1 MSFTD
6 ILNTSIAASWLVLA
20 VAAARLVLKKAPKAL
35 HCALWALVAVRLLSP
50 VSIESAMSLIPS
62 REVISS
68 DYLVLEPGDREFD
81 EPAELTIITNP
92 VYEDRVTVEI
102 EPTVDRVQHWDL
114 AATIVW
120 LTGLGAMGIYALY
133 SYLSLRLRVRM
144 AARLRGNIFECDDVA
159 SPFILGLFRPRIY
172 LPSDLDD
179 TARAHVLAH
188 ENAHLKRLDHIWKPL
203 GFMLLAVHW
212 FNPIMW
218 LGYCLLCRDI
228 ELACD
233 ERVIKSLDKSAVR
246 AYSEALVRCTVS
258 HRSIALC
265 PLAFGEVGVKDRIKA
280 MTRYKK
286 PGLILTVLALAV
298 SIVIGICFLTDPA
311 DPIEETVTG
320 TTAYSLESLLDRE
333 LFLSEVLY
341 SHRDKGLP
349 YTPDNAPVYTLT
361 KQDDGTICLQSE
373 TKTALYHSFD
383 VLGSLIPSSLSA
395 DDFSA
400 HVHGENLLHDLLSGE
415 NAAFWQL
422 ERESSMTGLH
432 HMLILPKEGG
442 VYLAALEKESNTLR
456 NLYRL
461 TPGEGSPEVRTLAG
475 TYLLDRSADAP
486 YFQLSGTEFIL
497 TQSPRDNVRI
507 PGHYEFT
514 DGTLTLR
521 ADDGRRFVFHLDAF
535 DQLRFDAQRS
545 DELPVRTDSG
555 EQYLVDGAAFVP
567 AYDGDPENSLSISG
581 LGPGEQVSCEPFTI
595 TEENA
600 YVTLM
605 ASYVSTIPKLTLRV
619 EDMDGT
625 PIHEATITGAQ
636 TVTFNRFHPGQYRIV
651 VTNSSPDRAIDWGT
665 VRFTTSDHTCE
676 ILGSEIRDQEDHKL
690 YETALDKAITRA
702 ILDQSATAHAGDRIC
717 VASFRIMDQEELC
730 MDGDP
735 GAMVTTLYLLP
746 RYQEYSWAN
755 NVLRLEYDH
764 CTPTI
769 LELTESGG
777 SYTLKQYRTMEKES
791 DIAEHFTW
799 KARDFLTWVEESTR
813 ENLADECKKLAQLR
827 LDAGDLPEPEAIAT
841 IRNYRLEGTDS
852 LVGPSFALCSDGTF
866 SFSENPLSSY
876 LGTGIYTL
884 SDHELILRTDDG
896 RKTWVFTP
904 DGTGFRY
911 KAEESSII
919 SYYPDLKNSIRLPDG
934 AKFTETEHHAV
945 GTDALGEAI
954 AQAILDH
961 YEPTVKGSAR
971 IQAHEILDS
980 ESICGVAPAGGNG
993 SNQELMVIYALT
1005 RYEEYLNN
1013 DILTQE
1019 CIPAVLT
1026 FQVTA
1031 DGYAL
1036 RSYETPRKG
1045 EYYQSDLEKL
1055 LSKAALTR
1063 LKKEEYDL
1071 IWKLADDCA
1080 YQNTNISIAAQEAQ
1094 QKALNEKLETLLAA
1108 ICSSPAQSS
1117 NPGDYVS
1124 AHPTEMQQA
1133 REAGFDALRW
1143 CFTRFAEGGQIG
1155 LEGHIMALLCQEIIL
1170 ESGESC
1176 QTEGYMTGQ
1185 DWFNTFAREAER
1197 LKEELGSGLLLY
1209 EAHPCHAMAL
1219 EALGIL

>member
-20 VAAARLVLKKAPKAL
+20 VAIARLLLKKAPKAL

-50 VSIESAMSLIPS
+50 ISIESAMSLIPS
-62 REVISS
+62 REVISG

-81 EPAELTIITNP
+81 APAELTIITNP

-120 LTGLGAMGIYALY
+120 LTGVGAMGIYALY

-144 AARLRGNIFECDDVA
+144 AARLQRNVYECDDIA

-172 LPSDLDD
+172 LPSDLDEA
-179 TARAHVLAH
+179 TRAHVLAH
-188 ENAHLKRLDHIWKPL
+188 ENAHLKRLDHLWKPL
-203 GFMLLAVHW
+203 GFGLLAIHW

-233 ERVIKSLDKSAVR
+233 EKVIKKLDKGAVR

-265 PLAFGEVGVKDRIKA
+265 PLAFGEVGVRDRIKA

-286 PGLILTVLALAV
+286 PGLILTVLTLAV
-298 SIVIGICFLTDPA
+298 SIAIGICFLTDPA
-311 DPIEETVTG
+311 KPETLNS
-320 TTAYSLESLLDRE
+320 YSLDSLLDRE

-349 YTPDNAPVYTLT
+349 YSPDNAPVYTLT
-361 KQDDGTICLQSE
+361 KQDDGTIYLQSE
-373 TKTALYHSFD
+373 TKTALYNSFD
-383 VLGSLIPSSLSA
+383 VLGSLIPSSLDA
-395 DDFSA
+395 GDFSA

-415 NAAFWQL
+415 NTAFWQL
-422 ERESSMTGLH
+422 ERESSTTGLH
-432 HMLILPKEGG
+432 HMLILPEEGG
-442 VYLAALEKESNTLR
+442 IYLAALEKESNTLR

-461 TPGEGSPEVRTLAG
+461 TPGEGAPEVRPLAG

-521 ADDGRRFVFHLDAF
+521 ADDGRRFIFHLDAF

-545 DELPVRTDSG
+545 NELPVRTDSG
-555 EQYLVDGAAFVP
+555 ERYLVDGAAFVP
-567 AYDGDPENSLSISG
+567 AYDGDPGNSLSISG
-581 LGPGEQVSCEPFTI
+581 LGPGERITGELFTAS
-595 TEENA
+595 ENSSFHCI
-600 YVTLM
+600 
-605 ASYVSTIPKLTLRV
+605 ASFISTIPELTIGL
-619 EDMDGT
+619 EDSNGNQVMQTQTKGL
-625 PIHEATITGAQ
+625 HEIEFILLKT
-636 TVTFNRFHPGQYRIV
+636 GQYRLFV
-651 VTNSSPDRAIDWGT
+651 VNNSPDRAIDWGT

-676 ILGSEIRDQEDHKL
+676 ILGSEIRDQKDHDL
-690 YETALDKAITRA
+690 YESALDKAIARA
-702 ILDQSATAHAGDRIC
+702 ILDQNATMDAPERIC
-717 VASFRIMDQEELC
+717 VAAFQIMDQQELC

-735 GAMVTTLYLLP
+735 GAMVTKLYLLP
-746 RYQEYSWAN
+746 RYQEYSRAN
-755 NVLRLEYDH
+755 NVLRLEYDR
-764 CTPTI
+764 CAPTI
-769 LELTESGG
+769 LELAESGG
-777 SYTLKQYRTMEKES
+777 SYTLTRYQTMEKES

-799 KARDFLTWVEESTR
+799 KARDALKWTEESTR
-813 ENLADECKKLAQLR
+813 EYLDRYCHEKAQLR
-827 LDAGDLPEPEAIAT
+827 LASGDLPEPEAVVT

-876 LGTGIYTL
+876 LGMGIYTL

-904 DGTGFRY
+904 DGSGFRY
-911 KAEESSII
+911 KAEDSSII
-919 SYYPDLKNSIRLPDG
+919 SYYPDLKNSILLPDG
-934 AKFTETEHHAV
+934 ARFTETEHHAV
-945 GTDALGEAI
+945 GTDALGVAI
-954 AQAILDH
+954 GQAILDH

-980 ESICGVAPAGGNG
+980 ESICGVAPAGGDG
-993 SNQELMVIYALT
+993 GNQELMVIYALT

-1019 CIPAVLT
+1019 TIPAVLT

-1031 DGYAL
+1031 DGYVL

-1045 EYYQSDLEKL
+1045 EHYQSDLEKL
-1055 LSKAALTR
+1055 LSKAALAR
-1063 LKKEEYDL
+1063 LQKEEYDL
-1071 IWKLADDCA
+1071 IWMLADDCA
-1080 YQNTNISIAAQEAQ
+1080 YQNTTISIAAQEAQ
-1094 QKALNEKLETLLAA
+1094 QKALNEKLNTLLAA

-1117 NPGDYVS
+1117 NPGDYVA
-1124 AHPTEMQQA
+1124 AHPDEMQQA

-1143 CFTRFAEGGQIG
+1143 CFARFAENGQIG
-1155 LEGHIMALLCQEIIL
+1155 LEGHVMAILCQDIIL

-1185 DWFNTFAREAER
+1185 DWFNTFAREAEQ
-1197 LKEELGSGLLLY
+1197 LKAELGSGLLLY

>member
-50 VSIESAMSLIPS
+50 ISIESALSLIPS
-62 REVISS
+62 REVISG

-81 EPAELTIITNP
+81 APAELTIITNP
-92 VYEDRVTVEI
+92 VYEDRVTVPI

-120 LTGLGAMGIYALY
+120 LTGVGAMGIYALY

-144 AARLRGNIFECDDVA
+144 AAKLQRNVYECDEIA

-172 LPSDLDD
+172 LPSDLDEV
-179 TARAHVLAH
+179 TRENVLAH
-188 ENAHLKRLDHIWKPL
+188 ENAHLKRLDHLWKPL
-203 GFMLLAVHW
+203 GFGLLAVHW

-233 ERVIKSLDKSAVR
+233 EKVIKKLDKGAVR
-246 AYSEALVRCTVS
+246 AYSEALVRCAVL
-258 HRSIALC
+258 HRAIALC
-265 PLAFGEVGVKDRIKA
+265 PLAFGEVGVRDRIKA

-298 SIVIGICFLTDPA
+298 SIVIGVCFLTDPA
-311 DPIEETVTG
+311 EPEVLNS
-320 TTAYSLESLLDRE
+320 YSLDSLLDRE

-349 YTPDNAPVYTLT
+349 YSTDNAPVYILT
-361 KQDDGTICLQSE
+361 KQDDGTIYLQSE
-373 TKTALYHSFD
+373 TKTALYNSFD
-383 VLGSLIPSSLSA
+383 VMGYLIPSTLSA
-395 DDFSA
+395 DDFST

-422 ERESSMTGLH
+422 ERESSMTRLH
-432 HMLILPKEGG
+432 HMLILPEEGG
-442 VYLAALEKESNTLR
+442 IYLAALEKETNALR
-456 NLYRL
+456 DLYRL
-461 TPGEGSPEVRTLAG
+461 SPAG
-475 TYLLDRSADAP
+475 DAPVTGPIVGTHLLDRSEYAP
-486 YFQLSGTEFIL
+486 YFQLFEDGFIL
-497 TQSPRDNVRI
+497 TQFPSENIRVR
-507 PGHYEFT
+507 GSYEYNGSTLILHAEDGSIWTFHT
-514 DGTLTLR
+514 DE
-521 ADDGRRFVFHLDAF
+521 F
-535 DQLRFDAQRS
+535 DRMVFDARRS

-555 EQYLVDGAAFVP
+555 DRYLKDGAAFTP
-567 AYDGDPENSLSISG
+567 AYDGDPDWSVSLSG
-581 LGPGEQVSCEPFTI
+581 LGPGEKVVSRLFTI
-595 TEENA
+595 H
-600 YVTLM
+600 YDGIDVLLYS
-605 ASYVSTIPKLTLRV
+605 SYVSLYPDLTVGL
-619 EDMDGT
+619 EAPDGT
-625 PIHEATITGAQ
+625 IVVQSETTNHREVHYTHLKA
-636 TVTFNRFHPGQYRIV
+636 GQYRVFVI
-651 VTNSSPDRAIDWGT
+651 NNSPDRAIDWGT

-676 ILGSEIRDQEDHKL
+676 ILGSEIREQEDHDL
-690 YETALDKAITRA
+690 YESALDKAITRA
-702 ILDQSATAHAGDRIC
+702 ILDQNATMDAPERIC
-717 VASFRIMDQEELC
+717 VAAFQIMDQEELC

-746 RYQEYSWAN
+746 RYQEYSRAN
-755 NVLRLEYDH
+755 NVLRLEYDR

-777 SYTLKQYRTMEKES
+777 SYTVTQYRTAETES
-791 DIAEHFTW
+791 DIEDRFTW
-799 KARDFLTWVEESTR
+799 KARDALKWTEESTR
-813 ENLADECKKLAQLR
+813 EYLDRYCHEKAQLR
-827 LDAGDLPEPEAIAT
+827 LDSGDLPEPEAVVT

-852 LVGPSFALCSDGTF
+852 LVGPSFSLCSDGSF

-876 LGTGIYTL
+876 FGTGIYTL
-884 SDHELILRTDDG
+884 SDYKLVLRTADG

-904 DGTGFRY
+904 DGSGFRY
-911 KAEESSII
+911 KAEDSSII

-934 AKFTETEHHAV
+934 AKFAETEHHAV

-954 AQAILDH
+954 RQAILDH

-980 ESICGVAPAGGNG
+980 ESICGVAPAGSDGG
-993 SNQELMVIYALT
+993 NQELMVIYALT

-1019 CIPAVLT
+1019 TIPAVLT

-1031 DGYAL
+1031 DGYVL

-1045 EYYQSDLEKL
+1045 EHYQSELEKL

-1063 LKKEEYDL
+1063 LLKEEYDL
-1071 IWKLADDCA
+1071 IWKLAENCGV
-1080 YQNTNISIAAQEAQ
+1080 QHTVRSIVAQEAQ
-1094 QKALNEKLETLLAA
+1094 QKALSEKLENLLAV

-1117 NPGDYVS
+1117 NPGDYVA

-1133 REAGFDALRW
+1133 REAGFDTLRW
-1143 CFTRFAEGGQIG
+1143 CFARFAEGGQMG
-1155 LEGHIMALLCQEIIL
+1155 LEGHIMAILCQDIIL

-1185 DWFNTFAREAER
+1185 DWFNTFALEAEQ
-1197 LKEELGSGLLLY
+1197 LKKELGSGLLLY

>member
-20 VAAARLVLKKAPKAL
+20 VAIARLLLKKAPKAL

-50 VSIESAMSLIPS
+50 VSIESALSLIPS
-62 REVISS
+62 REVISG

-92 VYEDRVTVEI
+92 VYEDQVTVPI

-120 LTGLGAMGIYALY
+120 LTGVGAMGIYALY

-144 AARLRGNIFECDDVA
+144 AAKLQWNVYECDDVA

-172 LPSDLDD
+172 LPSDLDES
-179 TARAHVLAH
+179 TRAHVLAH
-188 ENAHLKRLDHIWKPL
+188 ENAHLKRLDHLWKPL
-203 GFMLLAVHW
+203 GFGLLAVHW

-218 LGYCLLCRDI
+218 LGYSLLCRDI

-233 ERVIKSLDKSAVR
+233 EKVIRALDKSAVR
-246 AYSEALVRCTVS
+246 AYSVALVRCTVS

-265 PLAFGEVGVKDRIKA
+265 PLAFGEVGVRDRIKA

-311 DPIEETVTG
+311 DPIEETVTE
-320 TTAYSLESLLDRE
+320 TTVYSLDSLLDRE

-349 YTPDNAPVYTLT
+349 YTQENAPVYTLT
-361 KQDDGTICLQSE
+361 KYDDGTIYLQSE
-373 TKTALYHSFD
+373 TKTALYNSFD
-383 VLGSLIPSSLSA
+383 VLGYLIPSALDA
-395 DDFSA
+395 GDFSA

-461 TPGEGSPEVRTLAG
+461 TPGEGAPEVQTLAG
-475 TYLLDRSADAP
+475 TYLLDRGADAP
-486 YFQLSGTEFIL
+486 YFQLFDTGFIL
-497 TQSPRDNVRI
+497 TQSPRENVRI
-507 PGHYEFT
+507 SGHYEFT
-514 DGTLTLR
+514 DATLTLR
-521 ADDGRRFVFHLDAF
+521 AEDGRRFIFHLDAF

-555 EQYLVDGAAFVP
+555 ERYLVDGAAFVP

-605 ASYVSTIPKLTLRV
+605 ASYVSMIPKLTLRI

-625 PIHEATITGAQ
+625 PIHEATISGAQ

-651 VTNSSPDRAIDWGT
+651 VTNNSPDRAIDWGT

-676 ILGSEIRDQEDHKL
+676 ILGSEIRDQEDHDL
-690 YETALDKAITRA
+690 YESSLDKAITRA
-702 ILDQSATAHAGDRIC
+702 ILDQNATSQAGDRIC
-717 VASFRIMDQEELC
+717 VAAFKIMDQQELC

-735 GAMVTTLYLLP
+735 GAMVTKLYILP
-746 RYQEYSWAN
+746 RYQEYSRAN

-764 CTPTI
+764 CAPTI

-777 SYTLKQYRTMEKES
+777 SYTLTQYRTAEKES

-813 ENLADECKKLAQLR
+813 ENLDRYCHEKAQLR
-827 LDAGDLPEPEAIAT
+827 LDAGDLPEPEAIVT
-841 IRNYRLEGTDS
+841 IRNYRLEGSDS
-852 LVGPSFALCSDGTF
+852 LMGPSFSLCSDG
-866 SFSENPLSSY
+866 SFTCSDNPLSSY
-876 LGTGIYTL
+876 FGTGIYTL

-904 DGTGFRY
+904 DGSGFRY

-919 SYYPDLKNSIRLPDG
+919 SYYPDLKNSIRLPNG
-934 AKFTETEHHAV
+934 ARFTETEHHAV

-954 AQAILDH
+954 GQAILDH

-980 ESICGVAPAGGNG
+980 ESICGVAPAGSDGG
-993 SNQELMVIYALT
+993 NQELMVIYALT

-1013 DILTQE
+1013 DILSQE

-1026 FQVTA
+1026 FQVTT
-1031 DGYAL
+1031 DGYVL

-1045 EYYQSDLEKL
+1045 EHYQSDIEKL

-1063 LKKEEYDL
+1063 LQKEEYDL

-1080 YQNTNISIAAQEAQ
+1080 YQNTALSIAAQEVQ
-1094 QKALNEKLETLLAA
+1094 QKALNEKLNTLLAA

-1117 NPGDYVS
+1117 NPGDYVA
-1124 AHPTEMQQA
+1124 AHPEEMQQA

-1143 CFTRFAEGGQIG
+1143 CFTRFADGNEIG
-1155 LEGHIMALLCQEIIL
+1155 LEGHIMAILCQDIIL

-1185 DWFNTFAREAER
+1185 DWFNNFAREAEQR
-1197 LKEELGSGLLLY
+1197 KAELGSGLLLY

>member
-50 VSIESAMSLIPS
+50 VSIESALSLIPS
-62 REVISS
+62 REVISG
-68 DYLVLEPGDREFD
+68 DYLVLEPGDREFSQ
-81 EPAELTIITNP
+81 PAELTIITNP
-92 VYEDRVTVEI
+92 VYEDRVIVPI

-114 AATIVW
+114 AATFVW
-120 LTGLGAMGIYALY
+120 LTGVGAMGIYALY

-144 AARLRGNIFECDDVA
+144 AARLQRDVYECDDIA
-159 SPFILGLFRPRIY
+159 SPFILGLFQPRIY
-172 LPSDLDD
+172 LPSDLDES
-179 TARAHVLAH
+179 TRAHVLAH
-188 ENAHLKRLDHIWKPL
+188 ENAHLKRLDHLWKPL
-203 GFMLLAVHW
+203 GFGLLAVHW
-212 FNPIMW
+212 FNPFMW

-233 ERVIKSLDKSAVR
+233 EKVIKKLDKGAVR
-246 AYSEALVRCTVS
+246 AYSEALVRCTVF

-265 PLAFGEVGVKDRIKA
+265 PLAFGEVGVKGRIKA

-298 SIVIGICFLTDPA
+298 SIVIGVCFLTDPA
-311 DPIEETVTG
+311 EPETLNS
-320 TTAYSLESLLDRE
+320 YSLDALLDRE
-333 LFLSEVLY
+333 LTLSEVLY
-341 SHRDKGLP
+341 SHRDRGLP
-349 YTPDNAPVYTLT
+349 YSTDNAPVYTLI
-361 KQDDGTICLQSE
+361 KQDDGTIYLQSE
-373 TKTALYHSFD
+373 TKTALYNSFD
-383 VLGSLIPSSLSA
+383 VLGSLIPSSLDA
-395 DDFSA
+395 GDFST

-415 NAAFWQL
+415 NTAFWQL
-422 ERESSMTGLH
+422 ERESSTTGLH

-461 TPGEGSPEVRTLAG
+461 TPGEMVPEVRSLAG
-475 TYLLDRSADAP
+475 TYLLDRGADAP
-486 YFQLSGTEFIL
+486 YFQLFDTGFTLNQFPSENGKVRGSYEYSG
-497 TQSPRDNVRI
+497 S
-507 PGHYEFT
+507 
-514 DGTLTLR
+514 TLTLH
-521 ADDGRRFVFHLDAF
+521 AEDGRFWTFHTDESDRMVFNA
-535 DQLRFDAQRS
+535 RRS

-567 AYDGDPENSLSISG
+567 AYDGDPGNSLSISG
-581 LGPGEQVSCEPFTI
+581 LGPGEQASGEPFTI

-605 ASYVSTIPKLTLRV
+605 ASYVSMIPKLTLRI

-625 PIHEATITGAQ
+625 PIHEATISGAQ

-651 VTNSSPDRAIDWGT
+651 VTNNSPDRAIDWGT

-676 ILGSEIRDQEDHKL
+676 ILGSEIRDQEDHVL
-690 YETALDKAITRA
+690 YESALDRAITRA
-702 ILDQSATAHAGDRIC
+702 ILDQNATEEATERIC
-717 VASFRIMDQEELC
+717 VAAFQIMDQQELC

-735 GAMVTTLYLLP
+735 GAMVTKLYILP
-746 RYQEYSWAN
+746 RYQEYSRAN
-755 NVLRLEYDH
+755 NALRLQYDH
-764 CTPTI
+764 CSPTI

-777 SYTLKQYRTMEKES
+777 TYTLTQYRAMEKES

-827 LDAGDLPEPEAIAT
+827 LDSGDLPEPEAIVT
-841 IRNYRLEGTDS
+841 IRNYRLEGIDS
-852 LVGPSFALCSDGTF
+852 LVGPSFSLCSDG
-866 SFSENPLSSY
+866 SFTCSDNPLSSY
-876 LGTGIYTL
+876 FGTGIYTL
-884 SDHELILRTDDG
+884 SDYELVLRTADG
-896 RKTWVFTP
+896 RKNWVFTP

-911 KAEESSII
+911 KADESTPI

-934 AKFTETEHHAV
+934 AKFTEAEHHAV

-980 ESICGVAPAGGNG
+980 QSICGVAPAGTDGG
-993 SNQELMVIYALT
+993 NQELMVIYALT
-1005 RYEEYLNN
+1005 RHEEYLNN

-1019 CIPAVLT
+1019 TIPAVLT

-1031 DGYAL
+1031 DGYVL

-1045 EYYQSDLEKL
+1045 EHYPSDIEKL
-1055 LSKAALTR
+1055 LSKAALAR

-1080 YQNTNISIAAQEAQ
+1080 YQNTDLSIAAQEAQ
-1094 QKALNEKLETLLAA
+1094 QKALSEELENLLAA

-1117 NPGDYVS
+1117 NPGDYVA

-1133 REAGFDALRW
+1133 REAGLDALRW
-1143 CFTRFAEGGQIG
+1143 CFARFADGNEIG
-1155 LEGHIMALLCQEIIL
+1155 LEGHVMAILCQDIIL

-1197 LKEELGSGLLLY
+1197 LKAELGSGLLLY

>member
-50 VSIESAMSLIPS
+50 VSIESALSLIPS
-62 REVISS
+62 REVISG
-68 DYLVLEPGDREFD
+68 DYLVLEPGDREFSQ
-81 EPAELTIITNP
+81 PAELTIITNP

-120 LTGLGAMGIYALY
+120 LTGVGAMGIYAFY

-144 AARLRGNIFECDDVA
+144 AARLQRNVYECDDIA

-172 LPSDLDD
+172 LPSDLDES
-179 TARAHVLAH
+179 TRAHVLAH
-188 ENAHLKRLDHIWKPL
+188 ENAHLKRLDHLWKPL
-203 GFMLLAVHW
+203 GFGLLAVHW
-212 FNPIMW
+212 FNPMMW

-233 ERVIKSLDKSAVR
+233 EKVIKKLDKGAVR

-298 SIVIGICFLTDPA
+298 SIVIGVCFLTDPA
-311 DPIEETVTG
+311 EPEMLNP
-320 TTAYSLESLLDRE
+320 YSLDSLLDQQ
-333 LFLSEVLY
+333 LTLSEVLY

-349 YTPDNAPVYTLT
+349 YTPENAPVYTLI
-361 KQDDGTICLQSE
+361 KQDDGTIHLQSE
-373 TKTALYHSFD
+373 TKTALYNSFD
-383 VLGSLIPSSLSA
+383 VLGSLIPSSLDA
-395 DDFSA
+395 GDFST

-415 NAAFWQL
+415 NTAFWQL
-422 ERESSMTGLH
+422 ERESSTTGLH

-442 VYLAALEKESNTLR
+442 VYLAALEKETNALR
-456 NLYRL
+456 DLYRL
-461 TPGEGSPEVRTLAG
+461 SPAGDAPVTGPIVG
-475 TYLLDRSADAP
+475 TYLLDRSDYAP
-486 YFQLSGTEFIL
+486 YFQLFEDGFIL
-497 TQSPRDNVRI
+497 TQFPSENIRVR
-507 PGHYEFT
+507 GSYEYNGSTLILHAEDGSIWTFHT
-514 DGTLTLR
+514 DEFDR
-521 ADDGRRFVFHLDAF
+521 MVFNA
-535 DQLRFDAQRS
+535 RRS

-555 EQYLVDGAAFVP
+555 DRYLKDGAAFTP
-567 AYDGDPENSLSISG
+567 AYDGDPDWSVSLSG
-581 LGPGEQVSCEPFTI
+581 LGPGEKVVSRLFTI
-595 TEENA
+595 H
-600 YVTLM
+600 YDGIDVLLYS
-605 ASYVSTIPKLTLRV
+605 SYVSLYPDLTVGL
-619 EDMDGT
+619 EAPDGT
-625 PIHEATITGAQ
+625 IVVQSETTNHREVHYTHLKA
-636 TVTFNRFHPGQYRIV
+636 GQYRVFVI
-651 VTNSSPDRAIDWGT
+651 NNSPDRTIDWGT
-665 VRFTTSDHTCE
+665 VRFANSDHTCDV
-676 ILGSEIRDQEDHKL
+676 LGSEIQDQEDHEL
-690 YETALDKAITRA
+690 YESGLDKAIALA
-702 ILDQSATAHAGDRIC
+702 IQEQNRTEFADERIC
-717 VASFRIMDQEELC
+717 VSAFDVWDQKELC
-730 MDGDP
+730 IDGDP
-735 GAMVTTLYLLP
+735 GAIVTTLWLLP
-746 RYQEYSWAN
+746 QYQEYSTAN
-755 NVLRLEYDH
+755 GALLLEYDV

-769 LELTESGG
+769 LELSETNGVYTMTEYWTPRTGG
-777 SYTLKQYRTMEKES
+777 NYES
-791 DIAEHFTW
+791 DIEDRFTW
-799 KARDFLTWVEESTR
+799 KARDTLKWTEESTR
-813 ENLADECKKLAQLR
+813 EYLDRYCHEKAQLR
-827 LDAGDLPEPEAIAT
+827 LDAGDLLEPEAVVT

-852 LVGPSFALCSDGTF
+852 LVGPSFSLSSDGSFTCSD
-866 SFSENPLSSY
+866 NPLSSY
-876 LGTGIYTL
+876 LGMGIYTL
-884 SDHELILRTDDG
+884 SDYELVLRTDDG

-911 KAEESSII
+911 KAEDSSII

-934 AKFTETEHHAV
+934 ARFTETEHHAV

-954 AQAILDH
+954 GQAIVDH

-980 ESICGVAPAGGNG
+980 QTVCGVAPAGGDG
-993 SNQELMVIYALT
+993 GNQELMVIYALT

-1019 CIPAVLT
+1019 TIPAVLT
-1026 FQVTA
+1026 FHVTA
-1031 DGYAL
+1031 DGYVL

-1045 EYYQSDLEKL
+1045 EHYQADLEKL
-1055 LSKAALTR
+1055 LSKAALAR

-1071 IWKLADDCA
+1071 IWMLADDCA
-1080 YQNTNISIAAQEAQ
+1080 YQNTAISIAVQEAQ
-1094 QKALNEKLETLLAA
+1094 QKALSEKLENLLAA

-1117 NPGDYVS
+1117 NPGDYVA
-1124 AHPTEMQQA
+1124 AHPSEMQQA

-1143 CFTRFAEGGQIG
+1143 CFARFAEGGQIG
-1155 LEGHIMALLCQEIIL
+1155 LEGHIMAILCQDIIL

-1185 DWFNTFAREAER
+1185 DWFNTFAREAEQ
-1197 LKEELGSGLLLY
+1197 LKAELGSGLLLY